1 MLTWQD
7 PLDAPA
13 GWVDVERVLFDASL
27 GFDDDGQVVV
37 DGVTQPS
44 WRIELAAKPPL
55 ITELEPGLVIAYGLV
70 LETTGDGVATPRI

>member
-13 GWVDVERVLFDASL
+13 GWVDVQSVLFDASL

-37 DGVTQPS
+37 DEVTRRS
-44 WRIELAAKPPL
+44 
-55 ITELEPGLVIAYGLV
+55 GG
-70 LETTGDGVATPRI
+70 